1 MAKQVWIRPE
11 VYEPGE
17 WSQMPV
23 KYLKPAARGD
33 VPALRELLRERP
45 DFLDSLS
52 SHNRTL
58 LWEATRAGRLEA
70 VRFLVE
76 RGARVNTPGCYNS
89 ESHVLITPY
98 CAASYYKRDELADYL
113 WSVGSKLD
121 VFRAAF
127 LGDERRVARRLNA
140 QPKMLNAEDPFDR
153 IYFTPLIAFAVAGE
167 HVALTEE
174 LIDRGADVVRYCQQ
188 LLFLAALRG
197 RIDLAKLL
205 LERGADP
212 SALDANIIGVMRDL
226 EVLELLLQHGAS
238 ATRAGYGGYPP
249 IVHAARGDKGGRPD
263 RIELLLK
270 HGAKVNASTPRGRT
284 ALHYAA
290 ASGFRDIVAML
301 LEHGADAALR
311 DEEGKTAADLA
322 RKSNK
327 NEVARLLK
335 AAS

>member
-1 MAKQVWIRPE
+1 MAEQVWVRPE

-23 KYLKPAARGD
+23 KYLKLAARGD
-33 VPALRELLRERP
+33 VRALRELLRERP

-70 VRFLVE
+70 VKFLVE

-98 CAASYYKRDELADYL
+98 CAARYYKRGEVAEYL
-113 WSVGSKLD
+113 WSAGSKLD
-121 VFRAAF
+121 VFRAAC

-140 QPKMLNAEDPFDR
+140 KPELLNAEDPFDR

-174 LIDRGADVVRYCQQ
+174 LIDRGADVVRYGQQ

-197 RIDLAKLL
+197 RTDMAKLM
-205 LERGADP
+205 LESGADP
-212 SALDANIIGVMRDL
+212 SALDANIIGAMGDL
-226 EVLELLLQHGAS
+226 EVLELLLRHGAS
-238 ATRAGYGGYPP
+238 ATRAGYGRIISPAFGP
-249 IVHAARGDKGGRPD
+249 IR
-263 RIELLLK
+263 LT
-270 HGAKVNASTPRGRT
+270 STPSCTWQGISPR
-284 ALHYAA
+284 
-290 ASGFRDIVAML
+290 SI
-301 LEHGADAALR
+301 
-311 DEEGKTAADLA
+311 
-322 RKSNK
+322 
-327 NEVARLLK
+327 
-335 AAS
+335 